1 MGLGVDGEEKAR
13 RRAWE
18 SGFAGF
24 FEIGSVILAVTC
36 EKQRMMGFFFFP
48 IFVKRVGLFSSTR
61 VKETGSGLTVLNT
74 IKSMFEI
81 VF

>member
-1 MGLGVDGEEKAR
+1 M
-13 RRAWE
+13 
-18 SGFAGF
+18 
-24 FEIGSVILAVTC
+24 ILAVTC
-36 EKQRMMGFFFFP
+36 EKQRMMVFFFP
-48 IFVKRVGLFSSTR
+48 LFVKRVGLFSSTR

>member
-1 MGLGVDGEEKAR
+1 VSYNCDKLMGLGVDGEEKAR

-36 EKQRMMGFFFFP
+36 EKQRMMGFFF
-48 IFVKRVGLFSSTR
+48 SS
-61 VKETGSGLTVLNT
+61 
-74 IKSMFEI
+74 FC
-81 VF
+81 

>member
-1 MGLGVDGEEKAR
+1 
-13 RRAWE
+13 
-18 SGFAGF
+18 
-24 FEIGSVILAVTC
+24 VILAVTC

-48 IFVKRVGLFSSTR
+48 LFVKRVGLFSSTR